1 MVGLVAL
8 TVPEVLMLED
18 NTKNLCIPAFA
29 WFLLKRFGAFSNS
42 VDDIEML
49 EQNRYDV
56 APGLAA
62 NCWFSFH
69 EHLVKN
75 NIKEKMEEFTKDIK
89 EAMWNTAAI
98 DEYFNIQIE
107 NIRSYNKLMILLPSN
122 CHRDKKLDL
131 ARDEKIFQHLPGLC
145 RRECFEGTSKC
156 LTKHSIEILL
166 PLHVRKDPA
175 TLNVHWIF
183 ENKEDEVEY
192 EEASL
197 EQRLE
202 NGRPKIFILYDFPQL
217 LQSVMGPG
225 KGWEPTERPLARK
238 RNIEKFKKIIQ
249 DFIRSDRECYPFR
262 YI

>member
-1 MVGLVAL
+1 
-8 TVPEVLMLED
+8 MLCP
-18 NTKNLCIPAFA
+18 NFTQKGF
-29 WFLLKRFGAFSNS
+29 
-42 VDDIEML
+42 
-49 EQNRYDV
+49 
-56 APGLAA
+56 
-62 NCWFSFH
+62 
-69 EHLVKN
+69 
-75 NIKEKMEEFTKDIK
+75 EEYTKDLK
-89 EAMWNTAAI
+89 ESMWKTAAI

-107 NIRSYNKLMILLPSN
+107 NIRSYNKLIILLPSN

-145 RRECFEGTSKC
+145 LAECFEGNSKC
-156 LTKHSIEILL
+156 LTRHSIEVPL

-175 TLNVHWIF
+175 TLNVYWIF

-202 NGRPKIFILYDFPQL
+202 NARPKILILYDFPQL

-225 KGWEPTERPLARK
+225 KGWEPAERPLARK

-249 DFIRSDRECYPFR
+249 DFIKSDLECYPFR
-262 YI
+262 YLLSKLTL